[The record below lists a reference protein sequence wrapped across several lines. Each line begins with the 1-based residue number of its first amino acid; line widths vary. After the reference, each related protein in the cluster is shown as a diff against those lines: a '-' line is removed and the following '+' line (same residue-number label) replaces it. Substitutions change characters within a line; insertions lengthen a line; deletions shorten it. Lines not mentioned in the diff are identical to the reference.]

1 MNHKVDKFIKKQIT
15 KNPETLDVMLLPV
28 DSDKYILFGKYIIS
42 KVDNYYS
49 VKNDSIEKT
58 FNTLKTAIT
67 WCVFKEKNKTVECR
81 KIEELDFKLSSLE
94 IDLTQKRKI
103 LNNMTDE
110 NFKTVYIIK
119 IEEDNIKKSFL
130 LKQLNRFI
138 NISKDWQSKSFDK
151 AKTRNKR

>member
-15 KNPETLDVMLLPV
+15 KNPETMDVMLLPV

-138 NISKDWQSKSFDK
+138 NISKGWQSKSFDK